1 MKTIRELLGDKHH
14 DIFSIE
20 PAATVHDALVAMAKH
35 NVGALMT
42 LEAGRLVGIISER
55 DYARRVVL
63 TGATS
68 RDVTVREIMSVNLI
82 TVTPDKT
89 VEDCMALMLNGRVR
103 HLPVFDRDELIGVI
117 SIRDVVKASLDEKDF
132 VIEQMEHY
140 ITGQR

>member
-1 MKTIRELLGDKHH
+1 MKTIKELLGDKRH

-20 PAATVHDALVAMAKH
+20 PGATVHDALVVMAEH
-35 NVGALMT
+35 NVGALMA

-68 RDVTVREIMSVNLI
+68 RDVTVREVMSVNLI
-82 TVTPDKT
+82 TVTPEQT
-89 VEDCMALMLNGRVR
+89 IEECMALMLNGGVR
-103 HLPVFDRDELIGVI
+103 HLPVFDRDDLIGVI
-117 SIRDVVKASLDEKDF
+117 SIRDVVHASLDEKDF